1 VVPERNTR
9 DAPQRTGTVIWDKTE
24 EVKDPETKRVQK
36 RDRPSSEWTVQK
48 QEELRIVSEELWEAV
63 RAQNTLVR
71 EKHGPKQLGGMFRTE
86 ASRRYLFSGLLRC
99 GFCGA
104 NMVITTGVAPN
115 SSYGCP
121 YHRKRGVCQNKL
133 TIKQATLEKQLVGR
147 LVAILQAPEFIA
159 EILEEFA
166 RQVSAAVKAE
176 AAAAEQ
182 ALGMH
187 DELKQETASLCHTVE
202 NLTEAIAEHGLSP
215 ALSAKLR
222 RCESRMAVIEQLLAA
237 RERSAA
243 PGIDPAEVEEF
254 LRRKVN
260 ALVEVLLGD
269 PLLAKHEL
277 LKRINKLVLTPES
290 RENGNVF
297 VVSGDL
303 KLFAADDNV
312 MLTKSL
318 HGIGEH
324 YSGLSVSLDG
334 FVVYPQRQRAEW
346 TRHDSREDGHLGFSI
361 PTEHEARSLDV
372 ESLFIAAISKHHLK
386 ESWEADS
393 CWSGARHAY
402 EYRDGFGGL
411 RLAAAL
417 PEVSASVV
425 SHF

>member
-1 VVPERNTR
+1 MVPERNTR

-115 SSYGCP
+115 SFYGCP

-187 DELKQETASLCHTVE
+187 DELKQENASLCHTVE

-222 RCESRMAVIEQLLAA
+222 RCESRMAPVAPPNRRLFRAPESN
-237 RERSAA
+237 RERSGRMPPDRRIAEILPISSYCQA
-243 PGIDPAEVEEF
+243 GPPSSWDKRMATSALHLGDLPILDPGRQLPGDPASWRF
-254 LRRKVN
+254 LFGR
-260 ALVEVLLGD
+260 
-269 PLLAKHEL
+269 P
-277 LKRINKLVLTPES
+277 
-290 RENGNVF
+290 
-297 VVSGDL
+297 
-303 KLFAADDNV
+303 
-312 MLTKSL
+312 KS
-318 HGIGEH
+318 
-324 YSGLSVSLDG
+324 STS
-334 FVVYPQRQRAEW
+334 
-346 TRHDSREDGHLGFSI
+346 
-361 PTEHEARSLDV
+361 
-372 ESLFIAAISKHHLK
+372 
-386 ESWEADS
+386 
-393 CWSGARHAY
+393 
-402 EYRDGFGGL
+402 
-411 RLAAAL
+411 
-417 PEVSASVV
+417 
-425 SHF
+425 